1 MHILVTN
8 DDGVFA
14 PGIITLAKALAE
26 FCKVTVIAPDQN
38 KSGVSSAI
46 SLETPLRV
54 QETPTGGGGWYQL
67 NGTPA
72 DCVKLALSGF
82 MNEEPDMVVSG
93 INAGANLGD
102 DVIYSGTVGG
112 AIEGR
117 YLRLPSIAISCVG
130 HHGKMYYDTSAKV
143 ACDLVK
149 KLLHHPMRPG
159 SVLNVNVPNI
169 PYEELKGMK
178 ITRQGERHFSEPLMP
193 TEDGRGR
200 RIYWLG
206 DSGKVKDDSEGTD
219 FHAVYNNFVSISPMQ
234 IDLTDY
240 KRISETQDWLSI

>member
-14 PGIITLAKALAE
+14 PGIMALAKALAG

-38 KSGVSSAI
+38 RSGVSSAI
-46 SLETPLRV
+46 TLEIPLRV
-54 QETPTGGGGWYQL
+54 QETPTGWYQL

-82 MNEEPDMVVSG
+82 MQEEPDMVVSG

-117 YLRLPSIAISCVG
+117 FLGLPSIAISCVG
-130 HHGKMYYDTSAKV
+130 HHGKMYYETSAKI

-149 KLLHHPMRPG
+149 KFMHSPMENG
-159 SVLNVNVPNI
+159 VVLNVNVPNVPI
-169 PYEELKGMK
+169 EEIKGMK

-219 FHAVYNNFVSISPMQ
+219 FHAVYNNYVSITPLQ
-234 IDLTDY
+234 IDLTNY
-240 KRISETQDWLSI
+240 QRMNSMQKWLEEHS